1 MKARESCVAAKPVI
15 VVVTGHR
22 LNQLPEGERPRI
34 ARDVG
39 RAVVQIGEAVEE
51 AVGARPLVLAS
62 GVAEGADRYAAD
74 AALALGWRL
83 WTPLPFP
90 IDRYEQDFADQAS
103 IEAFQG
109 YLKRADKVWS
119 MTPAQVA
126 AAGGGSAAPY
136 AALAHELAAMADIVI
151 AVWSGKPPAGP
162 GGTAEV
168 AAFAHAAGA
177 PVLWTPTQEHHAPRL
192 IQAAKPKRGSL
203 KAKLG
208 AALALRYDAIPKP
221 EAMRPAVAS

>member
-1 MKARESCVAAKPVI
+1 MAAKPII

-22 LNQLPEGERPRI
+22 LNQLPEAERPRI

-39 RAVVQIGEAVEE
+39 RAVAQIGEAAEE
-51 AVGARPLVLAS
+51 AVGKRPLVLAS

-74 AALALGWRL
+74 AALSLGWRL

-103 IEAFQG
+103 VDAFQS
-109 YLKRADKVWS
+109 YIKRAAKVWS
-119 MTPAQVA
+119 VTPEQVA

-136 AALAHELAAMADIVI
+136 AALARELAAMADVVI
-151 AVWSGKPPAGP
+151 AVWSGNPPAGP

-168 AAFAHAAGA
+168 AALAHAAGA

-192 IQAAKPKRGSL
+192 IPGGVAKRAATKS
-203 KAKLG
+203 KLS
-208 AALALRYDAIPKP
+208 AALAERYDVIAKP
-221 EAMRPAVAS
+221 DAMRVAEAK